1 MVGSLGLCL
10 RCRATA
16 ARMLIMCTWKYMD
29 LGGKNRVE
37 LLLCREKNDAAT
49 FILDSLIIQIRNEQQ
64 YHTLL
69 YETRHFLKLNY

>member
-1 MVGSLGLCL
+1 MVVGSLGLCL

-37 LLLCREKNDAAT
+37 LLLCREKM
-49 FILDSLIIQIRNEQQ
+49 IQLD
-64 YHTLL
+64 L
-69 YETRHFLKLNY
+69 Y